1 MKTVSSLTMVLLL
14 STLGISF
21 SARPQDSPVPSNR
34 AIRVDVD
41 LVLANVTVTDKRNR
55 FVQGLSKEHFRIFED
70 KVEQEI
76 QTFSNEEAPITLG
89 IVIDRSGS
97 MGEKSVSKTPPVVAP
112 QIRAKL
118 DKMRETAYSCLRTGL
133 REDEYFLVE
142 FSGTPEVVA
151 DITNDMSRLRE
162 KLLFTGAGGRTALW
176 DAIYLGASKVQEGTH
191 SRKALL
197 VLTDGLENN
206 SRYTLSQIKEVLREQ
221 DVRVYSYGGNV
232 TFDGLNALTEL
243 SGGRTFLGSSPC
255 KQLEAELRS
264 QYVIGYRPTNR
275 QKDGEFRRINVRINS
290 ESLPKGLSGLNIR
303 ARQGYFATP

>member
-118 DKMRETAYSCLRTGL
+118 DEMRETAYSCLRT
-133 REDEYFLVE
+133 
-142 FSGTPEVVA
+142 A
-151 DITNDMSRLRE
+151 C
-162 KLLFTGAGGRTALW
+162 GRTSTFSSSSPARP
-176 DAIYLGASKVQEGTH
+176 K
-191 SRKALL
+191 
-197 VLTDGLENN
+197 
-206 SRYTLSQIKEVLREQ
+206 LSQTSQTTCR
-221 DVRVYSYGGNV
+221 DYGRNSCSPVRVEEQHCGM
-232 TFDGLNALTEL
+232 
-243 SGGRTFLGSSPC
+243 
-255 KQLEAELRS
+255 
-264 QYVIGYRPTNR
+264 
-275 QKDGEFRRINVRINS
+275 
-290 ESLPKGLSGLNIR
+290 
-303 ARQGYFATP
+303 